1 MQLMQT
7 KQWKMKQIYRAR
19 GKRAGRLIAWSNIL
33 YASDSDT
40 HDTHTCIYFSSKNIT
55 TI

>member
-33 YASDSDT
+33 YDSDSDT
-40 HDTHTCIYFSSKNIT
+40 HDTHTYFSSKNIT